1 MPQDWK
7 DLLKGTFAE
16 DLAALAA
23 EPQPETPAAAAP
35 AFRKQRLVVT
45 IDRRR
50 RAGKQVTLV
59 SGFSGDEEALGALA
73 RQLKT
78 QLGAGGSA
86 KDGEILLQGDVR
98 DKVVAILNDMGH
110 SAKRGN

>member
-7 DLLKGTFAE
+7 DLLKGAFAE
-16 DLAALAA
+16 ELSTL
-23 EPQPETPAAAAP
+23 EPEPEPEPAAP
-35 AFRKQRLVVT
+35 AFKKQRLVVT

-59 SGFSGDEEALGALA
+59 SGFAGDEAALQDLG

-78 QLGAGGSA
+78 KLGVGGSA
-86 KDGEILLQGDVR
+86 GDGEILLQGDVR
-98 DKVVAILNDMGH
+98 DKVVAFLNEMGH